1 MNVKHRVAII
11 GFGSIGRTV
20 VKELL
25 GGDAAPGFDLAVL
38 QRKGS
43 KSLVELPNSVKRFVD
58 LDGVLDWKPQL
69 VVETAGQMAVGQYG
83 PTCLNAG
90 VPFLISSTGALASE
104 ALRLQ
109 IEDAARSGAT
119 KAIVISGAIGALD
132 YLGAAARLPGARV
145 VYESRKPLAAWVA
158 ELRELGLSPDAMTEP
173 VVLFDGDA
181 ETAAQRYPKNLNVA
195 ATLALAGVGMRDTA
209 VRVVADPGV
218 DANTH
223 VIRVEGP
230 AGTFE
235 GRIVNA
241 PSSDNPKTSAI
252 VAFSVVNA
260 IHRHFS
266 PLQFA

>member
-11 GFGSIGRTV
+11 GFGSIGKTV
-20 VKELL
+20 IKELL
-25 GGDAAPGFDLAVL
+25 GDDAAPTFDLAVL
-38 QRKGS
+38 QRQGS
-43 KSLVELPNSVKRFVD
+43 RSQVMLPDSVKRFVD
-58 LDGVLDWKPQL
+58 LDGVLDWKPDL
-69 VVETAGQMAVGQYG
+69 VVEVAGQAAVAQYA
-83 PTCLNAG
+83 PACLTAG
-90 VPFLISSTGALASE
+90 VPFVISSTGALASE
-104 ALRLQ
+104 DVRRRV
-109 IEDAARSGAT
+109 ENAARSGAA

-132 YLGAAARLPGARV
+132 YLGAAARLPGAQV
-145 VYESRKPLAAWVA
+145 VYESRKPVAAWVA
-158 ELRELGLSPDAMTEP
+158 ELHELGLEPGAMDEP
-173 VVLFDGDA
+173 YVLFDGDA

-195 ATLALAGVGMRDTA
+195 ATLALAGVGMRDTQ

-241 PSSDNPKTSAI
+241 PSPDNPKTSAI

-260 IHRHFS
+260 IHRHFA